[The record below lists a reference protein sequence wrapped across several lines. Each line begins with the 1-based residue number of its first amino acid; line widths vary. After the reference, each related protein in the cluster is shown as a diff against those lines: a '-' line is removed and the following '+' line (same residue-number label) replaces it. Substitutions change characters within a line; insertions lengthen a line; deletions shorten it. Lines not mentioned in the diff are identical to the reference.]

1 MGLDSKKYIKEN
13 TKFTRK
19 ICDALLERDIAEY
32 IVSYRNALKHYKRC
46 RKHLKK
52 ALKMIKKDIQ
62 VAKSQKKIFRLQ
74 NLK

>member
-19 ICDALLERDIAEY
+19 ICDALLEHDIGEY
-32 IVSYRNALKHYKRC
+32 IVSYRNALKHYKKC

-52 ALKMIKKDIQ
+52 ALKMIEKDIQ
-62 VAKSQKKIFRLQ
+62 GAKSEMKNDKEI
-74 NLK
+74 

>member
-19 ICDALLERDIAEY
+19 ICDALLEHDIGEY
-32 IVSYRNALKHYKRC
+32 IVSYRDALKHYKKC

-52 ALKMIKKDIQ
+52 ALKLIQKSIDDSKSEIKIDKEI
-62 VAKSQKKIFRLQ
+62 
-74 NLK
+74 